1 MAVTLPADV
10 ERELVVRLLGRQPK
24 GDYTVGLR
32 RLDGSPV
39 ILVNDPL
46 LPSGEPMPTRFWLV
60 DPALVRAVSRIESNG
75 GVNRA
80 EAEID
85 PAELAAAHDRYGA
98 ERDALIG
105 PGHAGPRP
113 HGGVGGTRVGVK
125 CLHAHYAN
133 HLMGA
138 DDPVGR
144 WVARHLAASGQAFD
158 PAVPGPASE
167 PGPAA
172 GGGPASP
179 TPSSPPQ
186 SSSASPT
193 AAP

>member
-1 MAVTLPADV
+1 MVAVTLPADV

-24 GDYTVGLR
+24 GDYIVGLR
-32 RLDGSPV
+32 RFDGSPV

-46 LPSGEPMPTRFWLV
+46 LPSGEPMPTRFWLL
-60 DPALVRAVSRIESNG
+60 DPALVRAVGRIESGG
-75 GVNRA
+75 GVNQA

-85 PAELAAAHDRYGA
+85 PAELAATHRRYGVA
-98 ERDALIG
+98 RDALIG
-105 PGHAGPRP
+105 PDHAGPRP

-144 WVARHLAASGQAFD
+144 WVADRLAASGHDFD
-158 PAVPGPASE
+158 PAQPGPASE
-167 PGPAA
+167 PPAA
-172 GGGPASP
+172 QGGDGARP
-179 TPSSPPQ
+179 
-186 SSSASPT
+186 
-193 AAP
+193 

>member
-1 MAVTLPADV
+1 MPAVAVTLPADV

-60 DPALVRAVSRIESNG
+60 DPVLVRAVSRIESDG

-85 PAELAAAHDRYGA
+85 PVELAAAHQRYGA
-98 ERDALIG
+98 ERDALIDS
-105 PGHAGPRP
+105 GHTGPRP
-113 HGGVGGTRVGVK
+113 HGGVGGTRLGVK

-133 HLMGA
+133 HLMRA

-144 WVARHLAASGQAFD
+144 WVARHLSDAGLAFD
-158 PAVPGPASE
+158 PAHPGPASE
-167 PGPAA
+167 AAAPAADGPADVAA
-172 GGGPASP
+172 G
-179 TPSSPPQ
+179 PS
-186 SSSASPT
+186 
-193 AAP
+193 

>member
-10 ERELVVRLLGRQPK
+10 ERELVVRLLGREPK

-32 RLDGSPV
+32 RFDGSPV
-39 ILVNDPL
+39 ILMNDPL
-46 LPSGEPMPTRFWLV
+46 LPSGEPMPTRFWLL
-60 DPALVRAVSRIESNG
+60 DPALVRAVGRIESAG

-85 PAELAAAHDRYGA
+85 PADLAAAHRRYGA

-105 PGHAGPRP
+105 ADHAGPRP

-144 WVARHLAASGQAFD
+144 WVADHLTAAGQAFD
-158 PAVPGPASE
+158 PAQPGPASE
-167 PGPAA
+167 AA
-172 GGGPASP
+172 AA
-179 TPSSPPQ
+179 Q
-186 SSSASPT
+186 SRDGARP
-193 AAP
+193 

>member
-1 MAVTLPADV
+1 MAATLPAGV

-24 GDYTVGLR
+24 GNYAVGLR

-39 ILVNDPL
+39 VLVNDPL
-46 LPSGEPMPTRFWLV
+46 LPTGEPMPTRFWLV
-60 DPALVRAVSRIESNG
+60 DPALVRAVSRIESDG

-85 PAELAAAHDRYGA
+85 PVALAAAHQRYGA

-105 PGHAGPRP
+105 KGHTGPRP

-144 WVARHLAASGQAFD
+144 WVADRLTAVGQAFD

-167 PGPAA
+167 PRPSTGTTT
-172 GGGPASP
+172 SVM
-179 TPSSPPQ
+179 TP
-186 SSSASPT
+186 
-193 AAP
+193 

>member
-1 MAVTLPADV
+1 LSPAIPVASAVTLPAEV
-10 ERELVVRLLGRQPK
+10 ERELVIRLLGRQPK
-24 GDYTVGLR
+24 GGYTVGLR

-46 LPSGEPMPTRFWLV
+46 LPSGEPMPTRYWLV
-60 DPALVRAVSRIESNG
+60 DPAMVRAVSRIESAG

-85 PAELAAAHDRYGA
+85 PAELAAAHARYGA
-98 ERDALIG
+98 ERDALIVS
-105 PGHAGPRP
+105 GHTGPRP
-113 HGGVGGTRVGVK
+113 HGGVGGTRMGVK

-144 WVARHLAASGQAFD
+144 WVARHLAAAGQAFD
-158 PAVPGPASE
+158 PAHPGPASE
-167 PGPAA
+167 AAPATEPGTGATEGPA
-172 GGGPASP
+172 
-179 TPSSPPQ
+179 
-186 SSSASPT
+186 
-193 AAP
+193 